1 MKRQGP
7 RLYRVMDR
15 DGNVCVVEATSL
27 GTAMMIAEER
37 LGIRQ
42 SQLQVSPISG
52 GPEIL

>member
-1 MKRQGP
+1 
-7 RLYRVMDR
+7 VVDR

-37 LGIRQ
+37 LGIQ
-42 SQLQVSPISG
+42 QALLQVTPISG